1 MTSFS
6 DVSAFALLFLG
17 LVWVTLLCCVMFEGC
32 QNIDCQVADVTMDP
46 PVPCS
51 PTCEVASLTE
61 GAPRIL
67 LMGQT
72 GYCICCCT
80 VC

>member
-1 MTSFS
+1 
-6 DVSAFALLFLG
+6 VK
-17 LVWVTLLCCVMFEGC
+17 
-32 QNIDCQVADVTMDP
+32 MDP

-72 GYCICCCT
+72 GYCIFCYT
-80 VC
+80 VLTLLLIFKWIPGI

>member
-1 MTSFS
+1 M
-6 DVSAFALLFLG
+6 LFLKDIIVVDRFIS
-17 LVWVTLLCCVMFEGC
+17 LSEMM
-32 QNIDCQVADVTMDP
+32 MDP

-72 GYCICCCT
+72 GYCI
-80 VC
+80 

>member
-1 MTSFS
+1 
-6 DVSAFALLFLG
+6 
-17 LVWVTLLCCVMFEGC
+17 
-32 QNIDCQVADVTMDP
+32 MDA

-72 GYCICCCT
+72 GYCICT
-80 VC
+80 DIVAVLWE